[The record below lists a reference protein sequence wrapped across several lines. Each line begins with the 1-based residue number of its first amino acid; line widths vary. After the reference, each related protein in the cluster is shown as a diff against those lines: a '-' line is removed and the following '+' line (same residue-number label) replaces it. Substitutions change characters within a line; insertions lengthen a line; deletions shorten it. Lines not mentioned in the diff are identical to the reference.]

1 LRGKF
6 TVFETLVEKNQE
18 AKMPKKEPRSQDAK
32 TPRCQKRTKKPRCQ
46 EAKEESNLNIQKPS

>member
-1 LRGKF
+1 
-6 TVFETLVEKNQE
+6 
-18 AKMPKKEPRSQDAK
+18 MPKKEPRSQDAK